1 MEKILVSK
9 KDEMYSYDEFKVI
22 FSMMQSANNTVC
34 EKLKMLL
41 TSLEEKKTSMGIFFM
56 PQNTFDIFSIFQG
69 DNSICQIE
77 LDDILKMIKAVENIQ
92 TEYSEEIK
100 NHLNNKLQV
109 LCKYLEEENKVK
121 PVVIQ
126 VDNFSY
132 M

>member
-109 LCKYLEEENKVK
+109 LRKYLEEENKVK